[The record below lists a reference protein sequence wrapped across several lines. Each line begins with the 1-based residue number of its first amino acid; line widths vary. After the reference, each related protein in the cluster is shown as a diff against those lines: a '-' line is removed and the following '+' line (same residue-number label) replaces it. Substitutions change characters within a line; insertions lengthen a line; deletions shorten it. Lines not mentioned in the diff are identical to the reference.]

1 MDFVLGALS
10 YLGWSIGLYRAMAKE
25 ANGTA
30 TTTTTTTNEALRD
43 ELKLLQRAVI

>member
-1 MDFVLGALS
+1 MEFVLGVLS
-10 YLGWSIGLYRAMAKE
+10 YLGWSIGLYRAMAKG

-30 TTTTTTTNEALRD
+30 TTTNEALRE